1 VSDRYQLLVVLL
13 IAENDTTL
21 AISASIEK
29 STASLASVDVTSPE
43 TMGTG
48 MIDEARSVVIVF
60 DTE

>member
-1 VSDRYQLLVVLL
+1 MSDRYQLLVVLL